1 VYSSESLNAKRRRKA
16 RAAPLIMESME
27 SRHPLDPLIAAADR
41 ALRAIFAPAYASRPI
56 PGDPPPGAHSSASP
70 VGGGPSNVPE
80 HTGAS
85 PGAAGTRS
93 YTRATPDI
101 AGTHVFTEAGVAD
114 DPAYAKAAPGAVA
127 GSARYTQAP
136 QAAAVS
142 SANLSEAE
150 RRESAALMRVNHAGE
165 VAAQALYHGQALVSR
180 SSATRDM
187 LLKAAHEETD
197 HLAWCETRL
206 KELGSRPSLLNPLW
220 YCGSF
225 VIGALAASTG
235 DRTSLGFVVETERQV
250 EGHLDE
256 HLARL
261 PAGDTRSR
269 AILNVM
275 RTDEIGH
282 GAAAKTAGAS
292 ELPAPV
298 RVLMRH
304 AARVM
309 TTAAYW
315 I

>member
-1 VYSSESLNAKRRRKA
+1 
-16 RAAPLIMESME
+16 ME

-41 ALRAIFAPAYASRPI
+41 ALRAVFAPAHASRPV
-56 PGDPPPGAHSSASP
+56 PGAPPDAANAASAGAPNAAGHTSASP
-70 VGGGPSNVPE
+70 STANATGQSGAAPYTANVAA

-85 PGAAGTRS
+85 PGTASAAGHTAS
-93 YTRATPDI
+93 AADTADVCV
-101 AGTHVFTEAGVAD
+101 ALTEA
-114 DPAYAKAAPGAVA
+114 
-127 GSARYTQAP
+127 Q
-136 QAAAVS
+136 
-142 SANLSEAE
+142 

-180 SSATRDM
+180 SPATREV
-187 LLKAAHEETD
+187 LLKAAREEAD

-225 VIGALAASTG
+225 AIGALAAAAG

-261 PAGDTRSR
+261 PTGDTRSR

-275 RTDEIGH
+275 RADEIGH
-282 GAAAKTAGAS
+282 GAAAKMAGAS

>member
-1 VYSSESLNAKRRRKA
+1 
-16 RAAPLIMESME
+16 M
-27 SRHPLDPLIAAADR
+27 
-41 ALRAIFAPAYASRPI
+41 
-56 PGDPPPGAHSSASP
+56 
-70 VGGGPSNVPE
+70 
-80 HTGAS
+80 
-85 PGAAGTRS
+85 
-93 YTRATPDI
+93 
-101 AGTHVFTEAGVAD
+101 
-114 DPAYAKAAPGAVA
+114 
-127 GSARYTQAP
+127 
-136 QAAAVS
+136 
-142 SANLSEAE
+142 SEAD
-150 RRESAALMRVNHAGE
+150 RRESAALMRVNHSGE

-180 SSATRDM
+180 SAATRNM
-187 LLKAAHEETD
+187 LLHAAREEAD

-206 KELGSRPSLLNPLW
+206 KELDSRPSLLNPLW

-225 VIGALAASTG
+225 AIGALAAAAG

-261 PAGDTRSR
+261 PSGDARSR

-282 GAAAKTAGAS
+282 GATAKAAGAS

>member
-1 VYSSESLNAKRRRKA
+1 MTV
-16 RAAPLIMESME
+16 ME
-27 SRHPLDPLIAAADR
+27 SRYPLDPLIAAADR
-41 ALRAIFAPAYASRPI
+41 ALRALFAPAHASRP
-56 PGDPPPGAHSSASP
+56 
-70 VGGGPSNVPE
+70 V
-80 HTGAS
+80 
-85 PGAAGTRS
+85 PGAA
-93 YTRATPDI
+93 PV
-101 AGTHVFTEAGVAD
+101 AGAS
-114 DPAYAKAAPGAVA
+114 AAPAVPA
-127 GSARYTQAP
+127 M
-136 QAAAVS
+136 
-142 SANLSEAE
+142 SEAD

-187 LLKAAHEETD
+187 LLNAAREETD
-197 HLAWCETRL
+197 HLSWCETRL
-206 KELGSRPSLLNPLW
+206 KELDSRPSLLNPLW

-225 VIGALAASTG
+225 AIGALAAVAG

-256 HLARL
+256 HLTRL
-261 PAGDTRSR
+261 PSGDARSR

-282 GAAAKTAGAS
+282 GATAKAAGAS
-292 ELPAPV
+292 QLPAPI